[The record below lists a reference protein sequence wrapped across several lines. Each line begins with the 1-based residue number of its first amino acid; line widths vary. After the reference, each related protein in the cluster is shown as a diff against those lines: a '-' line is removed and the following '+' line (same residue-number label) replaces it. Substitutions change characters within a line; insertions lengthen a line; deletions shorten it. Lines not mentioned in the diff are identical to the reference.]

1 LPQNGCSDT
10 ALALRAG
17 NAFVLRRR
25 RGGECRIGLRIL
37 ASRSMINAPMPAPS
51 LVVSAETA
59 GLGNRLK
66 SWVSAM
72 RLGADARV
80 CWPVNE
86 NMPAA
91 FHELFANDAAI
102 DAVPSGA
109 TEYSSWRFAILPQD
123 EAHLPRGFATVG
135 AGAHPLVRGL
145 GKALWTLTGRHTDRY
160 RFMVFPKQH
169 SRRTTRAD
177 ARHIDLEYE
186 RIPQYFR
193 DVYGPLF
200 RRIRVRPEI
209 EAKAADWAAATFA
222 ANAIGV
228 QVRTWRDDPRR
239 YRKYHVPAR
248 RRLLRLLDEV
258 ESSAR
263 FLVVSDSD
271 EIVSELMQRYGTSR
285 VLCFPRHTARHD
297 SWRTAVGITEDLID
311 MLLLARTDRL
321 FASYLSTFSEVAWW
335 LGGARARVTVF

>member
-1 LPQNGCSDT
+1 MMIVP
-10 ALALRAG
+10 
-17 NAFVLRRR
+17 
-25 RGGECRIGLRIL
+25 I
-37 ASRSMINAPMPAPS
+37 ASPS

-66 SWVSAM
+66 SWASAM
-72 RLGADARV
+72 RLSSEARI
-80 CWPVNE
+80 CWPVNT
-86 NMPAA
+86 NMPAT
-91 FHELFANDAAI
+91 FGELFANDIAI

-109 TEYSSWRFAILPQD
+109 LEYSSWRFAILPED
-123 EAHLPRGFATVG
+123 VPHLPRGFATVG
-135 AGAHPLVRGL
+135 AGAHPIVRGL
-145 GKALWTLTGRHTDRY
+145 GKALWTLKGRKTDRY

-169 SRRTTRAD
+169 SRRSTRAD

-186 RIPQYFR
+186 RIPQYFH

-200 RRIRVRPEI
+200 RRIRVRAEI
-209 EAKAADWAAATFA
+209 EARAADWAAKTLDPAV
-222 ANAIGV
+222 IGV

-248 RRLLRLLDEV
+248 RRLIRMLDGA

-271 EIVSELMQRYGTSR
+271 EIVTELMQRYGVPR
-285 VLCFPRHTARHD
+285 VLCFPRQTARHD
-297 SWRTAVGITEDLID
+297 SWRTTAGITEDLID
-311 MLLLARTDRL
+311 LLLLARTERL

-335 LGGARARVTVF
+335 LGGAKARVTVF